1 MCYLCVRILTGKRF
15 VLCVSIGRQQSHKKQ
30 PRALRGCSCVARD
43 TDRLVR
49 DTSYCIGDLVKFS
62 THEVEDFT
70 VFTVVVR
77 PKDVYCGCGNIA
89 RGLVGGAE
97 TGMAHRHNRC
107 CRSGRTCN
115 VSRAQMFQS
124 CRHASNRSFCHVL
137 PGCGC

>member
-1 MCYLCVRILTGKRF
+1 M
-15 VLCVSIGRQQSHKKQ
+15 LCVSIGRQQSHKKQ

-43 TDRLVR
+43 ADRLVR

-97 TGMAHRHNRC
+97 TGRAHRHNRC
-107 CRSGRTCN
+107 CGSGRTCN

-124 CRHASNRSFCHVL
+124 CRHASNRSF
-137 PGCGC
+137 